1 MAKCEKHFTWGCLK
15 TGNGSIL
22 LAPPVGWFSSVCC
35 SFVSKLSRQVFPFP
49 SNTSQPTILPA
60 WSQSCPAPHPSPALI
75 FMVCTYSWVQ
85 TSAVVL
91 ISQRAWNWCPSC
103 SWGTC
108 LGESPSWAPIV
119 RSQEGCIS
127 VYFNDNWPLG
137 LTEVGK
143 SLNKLLGL
151 SNYLHRTK

>member
-1 MAKCEKHFTWGCLK
+1 MWNAFYLGLSENRKWFDSVCPHNWLILLYVLFLGLK
-15 TGNGSIL
+15 TIL
-22 LAPPVGWFSSVCC
+22 ASVPFSH
-35 SFVSKLSRQVFPFP
+35 
-49 SNTSQPTILPA
+49 NTSQPTILPA

-75 FMVCTYSWVQ
+75 SMVCTYSWVQ
-85 TSAVVL
+85 TFAAFL

-103 SWGTC
+103 SRGAC
-108 LGESPSWAPIV
+108 PGESPSWAPIV

-127 VYFNDNWPLG
+127 VYFNDNWPLE